1 MLHIRSTSKSKSR
14 MEKLP
19 TKALKFQEPS
29 KMDKSKSLSP
39 KAKLTILLFKALSS
53 TMALFHVHSCLIS
66 ETTYEDYTQM
76 KKNWGSHQELI
87 KARK

>member
-1 MLHIRSTSKSKSR
+1 MGKLLIKEFKYLEVSKMVKSK
-14 MEKLP
+14 LP
-19 TKALKFQEPS
+19 F
-29 KMDKSKSLSP
+29 P
-39 KAKLTILLFKALSS
+39 KERLITLLFKVLLF
-53 TMALFHVHSCLIS
+53 TMDPYHVNFYLTS